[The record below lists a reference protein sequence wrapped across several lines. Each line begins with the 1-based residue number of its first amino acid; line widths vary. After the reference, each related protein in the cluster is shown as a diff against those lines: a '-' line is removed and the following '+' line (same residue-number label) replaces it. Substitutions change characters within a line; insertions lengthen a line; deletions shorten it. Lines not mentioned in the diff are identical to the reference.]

1 MKTKEFYLKLEQKLV
16 VLSIFVTSLF
26 LMSSCSILSIV
37 SSPLTDDT
45 YADHGYHFSAKDL
58 YGQTFCYEI
67 LNDNEVALVIP
78 DSYENKL
85 PENVIVPKSIKYNG
99 KNYTVSALYTL
110 DDEFPYEKGTSI
122 IRCKNLVIPETV
134 KVIDCEY
141 SDEVQNVI
149 YYGDSSF
156 PKIKYL
162 SKGLCSECMRYR
174 NSKSSSY
181 NGLDQR
187 KSLYYYHKRQW
198 DARNKEEKIMSGKR
212 LGQYDIYGKFY
223 LYKPKFYLHVMPN
236 CAASFTTDK
245 NKYRVVNIADNYN
258 IYEEGHSLEEYLK
271 ISKGSVDQVKN
282 REKYKNGLWVP
293 LPNGMVL
300 CFEKKKNGNEVD
312 LKDIV
317 LEKGEVDSLIVPQT
331 ITDYDGNTYTVT
343 SIDGLIQEINRKGY
357 ISQYSQTYVVLPE
370 TVKNFWI
377 QRSGIPREI
386 IIYSPDMKISVPR
399 AIADDVVF
407 HFPQGCANRIIMKK
421 ADGYFTFLEIVDNY
435 DIYQEGNS
443 LAEYIE
449 KSRAAVKKAKEDHDV
464 ATQAALAAEKAAGEK
479 RAAEWRAAEE
489 AEAKRIRKELTS
501 QYGAKYVNDLF
512 NNGKLVIGMPI
523 GLVRYGLKNHKFKKP
538 YLYYMNLEHQSANS
552 ESYELRGSYDG
563 FSGSIYLGLVYF
575 SNGKV
580 SSIRW
585 ANY

>member
-58 YGQTFCYEI
+58 YGQTLCYEI

-78 DSYENKL
+78 DSYEYKL

-134 KVIDCEY
+134 KVINCEY

-162 SKGLCSECMRYR
+162 SKGLCSECMRYQYA
-174 NSKSSSY
+174 KSSSY

-198 DARNKEEKIMSGKR
+198 DARKKEEKIMSGKR

-223 LYKPKFYLHVMPN
+223 LYNAKFYLHVMPN

-293 LPNGMVL
+293 SPNGMVL
-300 CFEKKKNGNEVD
+300 CFRKIKNSNNEVE
-312 LKDIV
+312 LYDIV
-317 LEKGEVDSLIVPQT
+317 LEKGEVNSLIVPKT
-331 ITDYDGNTYTVT
+331 ITDYDNNTYTVT
-343 SIDGLIQEINRKGY
+343 SIEGLAQNINYEGY
-357 ISQYSQTYVVLPE
+357 ISKYRQTYVVLPE
-370 TVKNFWI
+370 TVKRYAI
-377 QRSGIPREI
+377 GRGIPREI
-386 IIYSPDMKISVPR
+386 ICYSPDIEIWGNGVDPNK
-399 AIADDVVF
+399 DVL
-407 HFPQGCANRIIMKK
+407 HFPQGHANKIMEKS
-421 ADGYFTFLEIVDNY
+421 GERFPCVEIVDNY

-443 LAEYIE
+443 LAEYIA
-449 KSRAAVKKAKEDHDV
+449 KSRTAVKKAKEDYAV
-464 ATQAALAAEKAAGEK
+464 AAQAALEAEKAAGEK

-523 GLVRYGLKNHKFKKP
+523 GLVRYGLKKHLFKKP